1 MEMDDLEE
9 TMRII
14 GGSESNAR
22 WQYMADILVPF
33 PRGNAIETLPEV
45 LHFES

>member
-1 MEMDDLEE
+1 MDDLEE

-22 WQYMADILVPF
+22 WQQYMADILVPF
-33 PRGNAIETLPEV
+33 PRGNAMETLPEV
-45 LHFES
+45 FHFES